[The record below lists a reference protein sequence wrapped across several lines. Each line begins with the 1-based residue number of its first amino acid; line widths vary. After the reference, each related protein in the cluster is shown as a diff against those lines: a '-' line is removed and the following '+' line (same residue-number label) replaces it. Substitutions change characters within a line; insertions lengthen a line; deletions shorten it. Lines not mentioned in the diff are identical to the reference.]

1 MNLSDFDYELDERLI
16 AQYPNPARDRSRLMV
31 LDRAEKRF
39 DHRIFKEIPEYFS
52 SGDLLILNDTKVFPA
67 RLIGRRKDTGGKIE
81 ILLIRE
87 DHDHTWEVLAKGNLR
102 PGVIILFDQGIS
114 GELRNSLGMGR
125 FLVRFS
131 LDSNILTKRI
141 GSIPLPPYIKRATD
155 KEDEERY
162 QTIWARFTG
171 SIAAP
176 TAGLH
181 FTDRLLREIGSLGV
195 DIRFITLHVGPGTFQ
210 PIRVDRVEDH
220 KMEAE
225 YYDVSH
231 DTAIA
236 IKKAKEEGR
245 RIIAVGTTA
254 ARALETIFSP
264 DLSIISLQG
273 HTGLFIYPG
282 YRFKIADCLITNF
295 HLPRSTLLL
304 LVCAFAGKDL
314 ILSAYKEAV
323 RFGYRFYSYGDA
335 MLIL

>member
-39 DHRIFKEIPEYFS
+39 AHRVFKEILKYFRP
-52 SGDLLILNDTKVFPA
+52 GDLLILNDTKVFPA

-114 GELRNSLGMGR
+114 GELRDSLGEGR

-131 LDSNILTKRI
+131 LDSNILTERI
-141 GSIPLPPYIKRATD
+141 GSIPLPPYIKRVAD

-162 QTIWARFTG
+162 QTIWARSTG

-181 FTDRLLREIGSLGV
+181 FTDRLLKETGSSGV
-195 DIRFITLHVGPGTFQ
+195 DILFLTLHIGPGTFQ
-210 PIRVDRVEDH
+210 PIRADRIEDH

-225 YYDVSH
+225 YYNISQ

-236 IKKAKEEGR
+236 IRRAKEEGR
-245 RIIAVGTTA
+245 RIIALGTTA

-282 YRFKIADCLITNF
+282 YRFKIVDCLITNF
-295 HLPRSTLLL
+295 HLPMSTLFLL
-304 LVCAFAGKDL
+304 ASAFAGREL
-314 ILSAYKEAV
+314 IISAYKEAM
-323 RFGYRFYSYGDA
+323 RLGYRFYSYGDA